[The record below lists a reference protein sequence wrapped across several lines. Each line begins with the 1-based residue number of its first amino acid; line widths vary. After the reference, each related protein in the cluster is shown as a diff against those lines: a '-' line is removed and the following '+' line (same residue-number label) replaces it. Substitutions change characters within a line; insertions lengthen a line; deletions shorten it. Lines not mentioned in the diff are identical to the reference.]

1 MYIKFGDLDQPYLP
15 RWRASPEKMTPMTKA
30 NTIPKGLNM
39 EQKRGPALRT
49 HHVHMLMRI
58 TFPTIAYVAENS
70 TSLLNRHGY
79 ICILCNVIPPLNS
92 YWFQGGGYALPWAW
106 KCNKIKGICC
116 LLTEYKTA
124 SNPTSSF
131 NLQALGSRSATR
143 EIAKDMIEIK
153 KQ

>member
-1 MYIKFGDLDQPYLP
+1 MYPLQCD
-15 RWRASPEKMTPMTKA
+15 SPTE
-30 NTIPKGLNM
+30 
-39 EQKRGPALRT
+39 
-49 HHVHMLMRI
+49 V
-58 TFPTIAYVAENS
+58 NS
-70 TSLLNRHGY
+70 R
-79 ICILCNVIPPLNS
+79 
-92 YWFQGGGYALPWAW
+92 GYALHWAW

-131 NLQALGSRSATR
+131 NLQALGSCSATR